1 MFESWKEA
9 PIDNRCCRSRYYICL
24 ITCGEHRR
32 ISGVLCGGSHHAGCA
47 TYVFQEVGRARR
59 VVLLSGE
66 FSNLA
71 PELCTR
77 CGLSLWPDM

>member
-9 PIDNRCCRSRYYICL
+9 PIDNGGGGSWDYIRFV
-24 ITCGEHRR
+24 TCGEHRR
-32 ISGVLCGGSHHAGCA
+32 ISCVLCGGSHHAGCP
-47 TYVFQEVGRARR
+47 TDVFEEVGRARR